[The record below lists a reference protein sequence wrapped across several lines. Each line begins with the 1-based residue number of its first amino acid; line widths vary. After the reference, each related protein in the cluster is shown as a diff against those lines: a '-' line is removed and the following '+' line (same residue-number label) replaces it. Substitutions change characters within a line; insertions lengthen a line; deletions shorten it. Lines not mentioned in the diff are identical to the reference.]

1 LSYSY
6 PDEKEPALKK
16 INLTLNEGEFVLL
29 SGVSGC
35 GKTTLLRAIAG
46 LVPDFHGGHLAGA
59 IYLDRIPL
67 TRIPHRQRLLKTG
80 IVFQEAERQ
89 LLMNTVEAEIAF
101 ALENLGFPPALIKR
115 RIMEVAAALDL
126 TDCLPQATAT
136 LSGGQKQKVVLA
148 SILAWEPE
156 ILLLDEP
163 TSQLD
168 PVAAEQILNSIR
180 RLNEDSG
187 LTVILAEQRLE
198 RCFHLADRVLVMKNG
213 AIACDEQSFDKLSHW
228 AVKNETS
235 CLPPVAR
242 LFAGCAFSK
251 IPASIKE
258 GRGVLRSLAPQGD
271 FSPSFSAASPGLGNK
286 LDAERSFEQPVVEVE
301 KVWFRYPEG
310 KEVLKDI
317 SFNLKAGEFAVLMGP
332 NGAGKS
338 TILKN
343 LNGLLRPG
351 RGKIKI
357 CGRDSKGVPV
367 AELANSIAYLSQNPD
382 DYLFLPTVREEVK
395 FSLQYL
401 AGKDDIDSRSDQVLQ
416 RFGLCRLA
424 QLNPRDLS
432 SGERQ
437 KVALAAVLAS
447 EPRVLLLDEP
457 TRGLDYR
464 HKEELGR
471 ILLEMQAE
479 GTAIL
484 MVSHD
489 VEFVAEYAAKVIF
502 IADGS
507 LLCSGSKYDMLS
519 SSTFYSPQVTKVFR
533 GIAQGIVTLEQAQE
547 LLQRILYHRQ
557 EAIPRLA
564 GNAGTGEK

>member
-1 LSYSY
+1 M
-6 PDEKEPALKK
+6 
-16 INLTLNEGEFVLL
+16 NLTLNEGEFVLL
-29 SGVSGC
+29 CGAAGS

-46 LVPDFHGGHLAGA
+46 LVPDFHGGWLEGA
-59 IYLDRIPL
+59 IFLDNIPVEQ
-67 TRIPHRQRLLKTG
+67 IPHRKRLIKTG
-80 IVFQEAERQ
+80 IVFQEPERQ

-101 ALENLGFPPALIKR
+101 ALENLGFSPALIKR
-115 RIMEVAAALDL
+115 RIMEVAAVLDL
-126 TDCLPQATAT
+126 SDCLQQATST

-148 SILAWEPE
+148 SVLAWEPE

-168 PVAAEQILNSIR
+168 PMAAEQILNSIR

-213 AIACDEQSFDKLSHW
+213 GIVCDEQSLDKLSHW
-228 AVKNETS
+228 AMKNEPS

-242 LFAGCAFSK
+242 LFAGFAFSK
-251 IPASIKE
+251 IPVSIKE
-258 GRGVLRSLAPQGD
+258 GRGVLRSLAPQFD
-271 FSPSFSAASPGLGNK
+271 FPLSFPTASPGCGNK
-286 LDAERSFEQPVVEVE
+286 LDAEKSFAQPVVEVE
-301 KVWFRYPEG
+301 KIWFRYPEG

-367 AELANSIAYLSQNPD
+367 AELATTLAYLSQNPD
-382 DYLFLPTVREEVK
+382 DYLFLPSVREEVK
-395 FSLQYL
+395 FSRQHL
-401 AGKDDIDSRSDQVLQ
+401 AVKDDIDGRSEQVLQ
-416 RFGLCRLA
+416 RFGLSQLA
-424 QLNPRDLS
+424 KLNPRDLS

-437 KVALAAVLAS
+437 RVALAAVMAAN
-447 EPRVLLLDEP
+447 PRILLLDEP
-457 TRGLDYR
+457 TRGLDSR

-471 ILLEMQAE
+471 FLQQMQAE
-479 GTAIL
+479 GVAIL

-489 VEFVAEYAAKVIF
+489 VEFVAEYAGKVIF

-519 SSTFYSPQVTKVFR
+519 SSTFYSPQVSKLFR
-533 GIAQGIVTLEQAQE
+533 GIAQGIVTLKQAQK
-547 LLQRILYHRQ
+547 LLQRILHQRAQ
-557 EAIPRLA
+557 QP
-564 GNAGTGEK
+564 